1 MSSEQKS
8 PLNTLTAG
16 NFVER
21 LLNSDHCV
29 KHCPQGVCEGEP
41 QSKDDHSNSAYELC
55 THLLISYC
63 LRSFFVVGC
72 LKRYLAGC

>member
-16 NFVER
+16 NFVEH

-41 QSKDDHSNSAYELC
+41 QSTDDYSVTVPMNCVRIFSSL
-55 THLLISYC
+55 T
-63 LRSFFVVGC
+63 V
-72 LKRYLAGC
+72 

>member
-8 PLNTLTAG
+8 PLNTLTDG
-16 NFVER
+16 NFVAH

-41 QSKDDHSNSAYELC
+41 HSKDAHSVTAPTDCVCIFSSL
-55 THLLISYC
+55 TL
-63 LRSFFVVGC
+63 
-72 LKRYLAGC
+72 